1 MPIVANVHPNGHA
14 RLDTVRRLDVDAH
27 EERREIRLPLLARLL
42 EICKARCLRQEAD
55 RSFDLLPARDR
66 RPCDLI
72 ALGEA
77 RCLLLGEI
85 DVVVAPLALEQHDR
99 RALRDHITFLCEHLE
114 NLAVLRRAQDEALLL
129 HLELIKRYEEL
140 LALLL
145 KRRDV
150 VAHIRGISAL
160 LRNRRQCQSVRRARI
175 LGAREQAIEELLLL
189 RYIRLSDL
197 ERRRRVIERGARD
210 RTGLNERRLALVIE
224 LAVSERR
231 RRCRDRRALLVDLT
245 EALRLIIIRL
255 LIAHLLAAVLAR
267 NLRLDLCDL
276 RLRLFDCEIRIRRVE
291 LHDNIALL
299 DVIALLDRLMD
310 QPATHG
316 IKRHLHL
323 LRSQDA
329 LFLRHAERHGV
340 IAAIE
345 QDRSTD
351 DEEHKEDDS
360 RTLRFLFCIHQSS
373 LLCC

>member
-42 EICKARCLRQEAD
+42 EICKPRRLRQESD
-55 RSFDLLPARDR
+55 PSFDLLPARDR

-99 RALRDHITFLCEHLE
+99 RALRDHLAFLCEHLE
-114 NLAVLRRAQDEALLL
+114 NLAVLRRAQDDELLL

-140 LALLL
+140 L
-145 KRRDV
+145 
-150 VAHIRGISAL
+150 
-160 LRNRRQCQSVRRARI
+160 
-175 LGAREQAIEELLLL
+175 
-189 RYIRLSDL
+189 
-197 ERRRRVIERGARD
+197 
-210 RTGLNERRLALVIE
+210 
-224 LAVSERR
+224 
-231 RRCRDRRALLVDLT
+231 ALLVDLT

-345 QDRSTD
+345 QHRSTD